1 MLTSIVSPEER
12 IKGIDSFQSS
22 CACLAASVSY
32 RIEIF
37 LVFDGFFLL
46 KYELN
51 SGYFLRQLQKL
62 H

>member
-32 RIEIF
+32 HIEIF

-51 SGYFLRQLQKL
+51 SGYFLRQ
-62 H
+62 